1 MVAVKNAEADRF
13 VKKPP
18 PNIFLFL
25 VCGPD
30 AGLVSERA
38 RAIVSK
44 AVDDPKDPFQFLRL
58 SGDDIASDPLRLADE
73 ANTVPLFGNRRAIFI
88 ENQGKNLAPA
98 IEPLLQHPPGD
109 CTIVITAGKLNRDS
123 PLRRLCEKDPRTAVL
138 DCYADSARDV
148 AQVIDAELAAAH
160 LRIGPD
166 AKELLISLLGLDRLT
181 TRAEISKL
189 ILYAH
194 GQGEVTAE
202 HIEAIVTDASALA
215 LDTAIEGAF
224 DGNFAAVE
232 QTAARVFSDGGD
244 YNRLLGA
251 ALRHAT
257 LLHRMRIGAESGR
270 PLPPQGFGSRKAA
283 LDRHVRAWPSQKLAD
298 AIQTLSSAIGKARR
312 EPKLADVIAV
322 RALWTVARAAPKR

>member
-13 VKKPP
+13 LKKLP

-58 SGDDIASDPLRLADE
+58 SGDDIASDPLRLTDE
-73 ANTVPLFGNRRAIFI
+73 ANTVPLFGSRRAIFI
-88 ENQGKNLAPA
+88 ENQGKNLVPA

-109 CTIVITAGKLNRDS
+109 CTIVVTAGKLNRDS
-123 PLRRLCEKDPRTAVL
+123 PLRRLCEKDPRAAVV

-181 TRAEISKL
+181 TRAEIGKL

-194 GQGEVTAE
+194 GQGEVTVE
-202 HIEAIVTDASALA
+202 HIQAIITDASALA

-232 QTAARVFSDGGD
+232 QTAERVFADGGD

-270 PLPPQGFGSRKAA
+270 PLASQGYSPRKAA
-283 LDRHVRAWPSQKLAD
+283 IDRHVRAWSSAKLAD
-298 AIQTLSSAIGKARR
+298 AIQTLSSAMNRGRR

-322 RALWTVARAAPKR
+322 RALWTVANSAPKR